1 MREERRVRLIRK
13 DKPQP
18 EKDGPVEST
27 PLTPA
32 APSERE
38 LKNVVSRWVRE
49 HRQRSEEFQR
59 TFAAMLKGGGFHLPT
74 S

>member
-1 MREERRVRLIRK
+1 MREDRRVRLIRK
-13 DKPQP
+13 SKPHA
-18 EKDGPVEST
+18 DNESS
-27 PLTPA
+27 PKEPPTPA
-32 APSERE
+32 EPSERE

>member
-1 MREERRVRLIRK
+1 MRENRRVRLVRK
-13 DKPQP
+13 SKPQA
-18 EKDGPVEST
+18 DNESSAEAA

-32 APSERE
+32 EPSERE

-49 HRQRSEEFQR
+49 HRRRSEEFQR
-59 TFAAMLKGGGFHLPT
+59 TFAALLKGGGFHLPT